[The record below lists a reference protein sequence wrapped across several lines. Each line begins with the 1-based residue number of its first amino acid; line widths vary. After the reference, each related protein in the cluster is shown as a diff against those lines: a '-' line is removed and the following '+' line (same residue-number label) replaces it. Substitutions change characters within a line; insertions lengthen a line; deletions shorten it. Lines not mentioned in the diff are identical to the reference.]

1 MVGTGEGMHVDG
13 DCSSELIRDPGCE
26 MRDMNALARVPNPVS
41 RIPHLC
47 PTFAP
52 SSIQR
57 ERFMSDAIKHECGL
71 AFIRL
76 RKPFSYYQQQYGTV
90 LWGLNKLYL
99 LMEKQHNRGQDGAG
113 VATVKLDVEPGYP
126 FMQRIR
132 SNAPQA
138 IADIFQQIGKE
149 IDELEQYH
157 PNIRNH
163 PGLMKGHVK
172 FLGEILLGHLRYGTQ
187 GKNKL
192 EYCHPFINRDTIPS
206 RNLALA
212 GNFNIVNSDELF
224 ALVGKEPHPTI
235 RFSDLAAMI
244 EVMHTFLCKEDDA
257 SPEHLDIKKVLRKTL
272 PLFDGGFHVAGMT
285 GNGIGFVF
293 RDRHGIRPS
302 YYYINDEVVVAA
314 SERAAIRT
322 TFNVG
327 ENEVQELMPGQVLIV
342 DEKGDIQV
350 AQILEPGE
358 RKACSFERIY
368 FSRGSDEKIYKER
381 KALGYHL
388 SEPVLNAIDHD
399 LKNTIFSFIPN
410 TAETAF
416 YGMIKGMEEYM
427 NKIKV
432 ERIMSWDKDFDQTR
446 LEEMIN
452 RRIRIEKIAIK
463 DVKMRTFITEDSN
476 RNEMVQHVYDVTYGT
491 VRPGEDTL
499 VVIDDSI
506 VRGTTLKE
514 SIIRMLGRLKP
525 KRIIVVS
532 SSPQIRYPDCYGIDM
547 SKMGDFIAFNA
558 AVELMKERG
567 KMDCLKEM
575 LDRCKELQRTGQL
588 HSENVV
594 QKLYKQFTA
603 EEISARIAQLITPAG
618 LDIPVDVIFQKIE
631 DLHKACPSNLGDWY
645 FTGNYPTPGG
655 NKVVNKAFMNYME
668 GKNVRGY

>member
-1 MVGTGEGMHVDG
+1 
-13 DCSSELIRDPGCE
+13 
-26 MRDMNALARVPNPVS
+26 
-41 RIPHLC
+41 
-47 PTFAP
+47 
-52 SSIQR
+52 
-57 ERFMSDAIKHECGL
+57 MSDPIKHECGL

-76 RKPFSYYQQQYGTV
+76 RKPLSYYQQQYGTV

-113 VATVKLDVEPGYP
+113 IAAVKLNVEPGYP
-126 FMQRIR
+126 FLNRMR

-149 IDELEQYH
+149 IEELEKYH
-157 PNIRNH
+157 PDIKNH

-172 FLGEILLGHLRYGTQ
+172 FLGELLLGHLRYGTQ

-192 EYCHPFINRDTIPS
+192 EYCHPFINRDTIPA

-224 ALVGKEPHPTI
+224 ELIGKEPHDTV

-244 EVMHTFLCKEDDA
+244 ELMHTFLCKEDEA
-257 SPEHLDIKKVLRKTL
+257 SPEHMDIKKVLKKTL
-272 PLFDGGFHVAGMT
+272 PLMDGGFHVGGVT

-293 RDRHGIRPS
+293 RDAHGIRPS
-302 YYYINDEVVVAA
+302 YYYINNEVVVAA

-322 TFNVG
+322 TFNVD
-327 ENEVQELMPGQVLIV
+327 ENEVQELMPGQALIV
-342 DEKGDIQV
+342 SENGEIEI
-350 AQILEPGE
+350 AQILEPKE

-381 KALGYHL
+381 KALGYNL
-388 SEPVLNAIDHD
+388 SEPVLNAINHD

-416 YGMIKGMEEYM
+416 LGMVKGMEAYL
-427 NKIKV
+427 NKVKV
-432 ERIMSWDKDFDQTR
+432 ERILSWGKEYDAEK
-446 LEEMIN
+446 LNEMVN

-463 DVKMRTFITEDSN
+463 DVKMRTFITEDSG
-476 RNEMVQHVYDVTYGT
+476 RNEMVQHVYDITYGT
-491 VRPGEDTL
+491 VRPGMDTL

-525 KRIIVVS
+525 KRIVVVS

-567 KMDCLKEM
+567 KENCLKEM
-575 LDRCKELQRTGQL
+575 LERCKDLQRNNQL
-588 HSENVV
+588 HTENVV
-594 QKLYKQFTA
+594 KQLYKQFTA
-603 EEISARIAQLITPAG
+603 EEISAKIAQLITPGG
-618 LDIPVDVIFQKIE
+618 LDIPVDVIFQTIE
-631 DLHKACPSNLGDWY
+631 DLHKSCPNNLGDWY

-655 NKVVNKAFMNYME
+655 NKVVNKAFINYME